1 MMSFEELLKTL
12 SPTLKRIVYK
22 LRFLNGSWDSEDL
35 FQEAIVHVWKEYEA
49 GALEDKTKSYILQ
62 GCYFHLRNYIRI
74 QSDKARLVS
83 VDAPRSTEQE
93 ESAFEQ
99 VMVLESSVDTRE
111 LAHCDM
117 LIDSIR
123 NNGLTAREKEV
134 FLFALEG
141 LTTREIGQRMG
152 ISHVRVV
159 KLSASMR
166 EKCKKHM
173 DVR

>member
-1 MMSFEELLKTL
+1 MTFEELLKILT
-12 SPTLKRIVYK
+12 PTLKRIVYK
-22 LRFLNGSWDSEDL
+22 LRFLNGSWDSDDL
-35 FQEAIVHVWKEYEA
+35 FQEAVVHLWKEFEN
-49 GALEDKTKSYILQ
+49 GTLTNKTKSYVLQ
-62 GCYFHLRNYIRI
+62 GCYFYLRNYIRT

-83 VDAPRSTEQE
+83 ADAPRTQENE
-93 ESAFEQ
+93 ESPFEQ
-99 VMVLESSVDTRE
+99 LMVLESPIDTRE

-117 LIDSIR
+117 LIEAIR

-141 LTTREIGQRMG
+141 LTTREIGARMG

-159 KLSASMR
+159 RLSACMR

-173 DVR
+173 DVL